1 MARSRAFFLLPI
13 LSLLLPIKMP
23 AAEKEHKGTAHPGPA
38 ADIVVLNGKVWTV
51 DPEQPRAEA
60 IAVLGERIAAVGTNA
75 QIKQWI
81 GPKTR
86 SIDAHGKTVL
96 PGFIDAHVHFSSGGA
111 ELSGVQLRQAATPAE
126 FAQSIGEHA
135 RKLPRGEWILGGEW
149 DHEMWGGTL
158 PNREW
163 IDTVTP
169 DHPVLVSRYD
179 GHMALANSL
188 ALRLAGVTR
197 DTPTR
202 RAGQSSRMQ
211 EVSRSG
217 C

>member
-23 AAEKEHKGTAHPGPA
+23 AAEKEHKGTVHPGSA
-38 ADIVVLNGKVWTV
+38 ADIVVLDGKVWTV

-60 IAVLGERIAAVGTNA
+60 IAVLGERIAAVGTNT
-75 QIKQWI
+75 QIKRWI

-126 FAQSIGEHA
+126 FAQRIGEYA
-135 RKLPRGEWILGGEW
+135 RKRSEERRVGKEC
-149 DHEMWGGTL
+149 
-158 PNREW
+158 R
-163 IDTVTP
+163 
-169 DHPVLVSRYD
+169 SRWSPY
-179 GHMALANSL
+179 H
-188 ALRLAGVTR
+188 
-197 DTPTR
+197 
-202 RAGQSSRMQ
+202 
-211 EVSRSG
+211 
-217 C
+217 